1 MFKQGGRQFMKLT
14 GAQLVCESLI
24 KEGVDTIFGL
34 PGGAILPLYQTL
46 PEYSELRHILVR
58 HEQGAAHAADGYA
71 RVTGKAGVAWATSGP
86 GATNLITG
94 IATAQMDSVP
104 MVVITGQVSRAS
116 IGSDAFQET
125 DTTGISLPVTKHNY
139 LVMDAADI
147 PRIIKE
153 AFHLATT
160 GRPSPVLVDIPKDVF
175 TEEVEYPDGFLYPES
190 IDLPGYKPSLSGN
203 TAQIKRAAKLINQS
217 KKPVI
222 LAGHGII
229 FSGAYKELKDLAEK
243 AQIPVI
249 TTLLGISSF
258 PEDHVLSVGMPGMHG
273 VAYASL
279 AIEDADLLI
288 ALGMRF
294 DDRITGKPSEFAK
307 TSRKIHV
314 DIDPSEIGKN
324 VPVDVPVVGD
334 VKNVLDKMI
343 EYVESNTHVE
353 WIQHI
358 EKLKSDHP
366 SLKIRDTDKLLP
378 QYIIHELSE
387 ATKGKAI
394 MVTGVGQH
402 QMWAAQHYM
411 YTEPRSWITSGG
423 SGAMGYEVPGAMGA
437 QVGDPTRVVWSI
449 AGDGGFQ
456 MTMSELATLVENNI
470 PVKFA
475 IINNNVLGMVRQ
487 WQEFF
492 YNKSYVATTYT
503 HNPDFVKLAEAF
515 GMLGI
520 RVTSKNQVKSSIE
533 EAMAYDGPAL
543 IDFVVE
549 EEENVYPMIPA
560 GQTIENLIEEPA
572 NEEITT

>member
-1 MFKQGGRQFMKLT
+1 MKLT

-175 TEEVEYPDGFLYPES
+175 TEEVEYPDEFLYPES
-190 IDLPGYKPSLSGN
+190 INLPGYKPSLSGN

-366 SLKIRDTDKLLP
+366 SLQIRDTDKLLP

-437 QVGDPTRVVWSI
+437 QVGNPTRIVWSI
-449 AGDGGFQ
+449 AGDGGLQ